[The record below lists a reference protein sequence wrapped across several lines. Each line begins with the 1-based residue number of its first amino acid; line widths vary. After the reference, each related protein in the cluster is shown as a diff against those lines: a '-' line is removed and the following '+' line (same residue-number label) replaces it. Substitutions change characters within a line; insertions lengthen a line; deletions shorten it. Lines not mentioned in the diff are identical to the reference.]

1 MAAIISNYFLL
12 QGRSYFTEKANKN
25 ARTAKLKRSGI
36 GSKITQTE
44 KDIAGSYYDSNTDS
58 IEMAEIYNLEYG
70 PNYIKQLGASDEFMA
85 RTQTKEFK
93 DAFKKATKEKGAPL
107 TIAEASEVAGMKT
120 WESMSLNTDA
130 NGKRG
135 DLANDRF
142 GGTILRYPIN
152 QEKDSSFDYLQ
163 ISSYKNEPA
172 SDLFIN
178 KGKKETLQRNPNAAI
193 SDVEDREFSDPLGRV
208 YLPMQPGLAD
218 ASSVSWNQDTM
229 NPFDIAMAGAAGGAV
244 TGAAQG
250 SMAAL
255 AQGGGNLMDSLK
267 GIISDTDANAVASW
281 ATGQI
286 IGKNVLGRTSGRAIN
301 NNLEL
306 LFTGPTLRSF
316 AYSYRFTP
324 REEKESLMI
333 KKIIRFFKKSM
344 SPTRSEN
351 KIFLE
356 SPNVFKLKY
365 IYGPTKDQHPFLNKI
380 KLCALQSFDVQY
392 TPDGSYSTYDDGSM
406 TSYQV
411 SLQFGELN
419 PIFADDYDES
429 DNDMGY

>member
-44 KDIAGSYYDSNTDS
+44 KDIAGDYYDSNTDT
-58 IEMAEIYNLEYG
+58 IEMAEIYNLNYG

-93 DAFKKATKEKGAPL
+93 DALKKATEEKGAPL
-107 TIAEASEVAGMKT
+107 TIAEASELAGMKA

-152 QEKDSSFDYLQ
+152 QEKDSNFDYLQ
-163 ISSYKNEPA
+163 ISAYENVPA
-172 SDLFIN
+172 DIFRKDK
-178 KGKKETLQRNPNAAI
+178 KGEGGDVNYASMN
-193 SDVEDREFSDPLGRV
+193 DVEERTFKDPLGRV
-208 YLPMQPGLAD
+208 YLPMQPGLQD
-218 ASSVSWNQDTM
+218 ASSVSWNQDQL
-229 NPFDIAMAGAAGGAV
+229 NPLDAVLAGTSGGAV
-244 TGAAQG
+244 EGASRGATDAMAQG
-250 SMAAL
+250 Y
-255 AQGGGNLMDSLK
+255 GNLAG
-267 GIISDTDANAVASW
+267 GIKELIDAADPKAVA
-281 ATGQI
+281 AFTAQQI
-286 IGKNVLGRTSGRAIN
+286 IGKNILGRGTGKAIN

-306 LFTGPTLRSF
+306 LFTGPTLRTF

-324 REEKESLMI
+324 REERESLMI

-344 SPTRSEN
+344 SPIRRQPR
-351 KIFLE
+351 IFLE

-380 KLCALQSFDVQY
+380 KMCALQSFDVQY

-419 PIFADDYDES
+419 PIYADDYKDT

>member
-44 KDIAGSYYDSNTDS
+44 KDIAGDYYDSNTDT

-93 DAFKKATKEKGAPL
+93 DALKKATKEKGAPL
-107 TIAEASEVAGMKT
+107 TIAEASELAGMKT

-130 NGKRG
+130 NGRRG

-152 QEKDSSFDYLQ
+152 QEKDSNFDYLQ
-163 ISSYKNEPA
+163 ISSYPNEPA

-178 KGKKETLQRNPNAAI
+178 KSDKNSQRKTGAFI
-193 SDVEDREFSDPLGRV
+193 SDVEDREFKDPLGRV

-218 ASSVSWNQDTM
+218 ASTVSWNQDTM

-250 SMAAL
+250 SMTAL
-255 AQGGGNLMDSLK
+255 AQGGGNLMDAFGDLV
-267 GIISDTDANAVASW
+267 SDIDKTSIAAWAS
-281 ATGQI
+281 GQI
-286 IGKNVLGRTSGRAIN
+286 IGKNVLGRTAGKAIN

-306 LFTGPTLRSF
+306 LFTGPTLRTF

-324 REEKESLMI
+324 REEDEALMV
-333 KKIIRFFKKSM
+333 KKIIKFFKKSM
-344 SPTRSEN
+344 APTRSTN

-356 SPNVFKLKY
+356 SPDVFKLKY

-380 KLCALQSFDVQY
+380 KMCALQSFNVQY

-411 SLQFGELN
+411 DLQFGELN
-419 PIFADDYDES
+419 PIYGDNYDDS

>member
-12 QGRSYFTEKANKN
+12 QGRSYFTEKANKS
-25 ARTAKLKRSGI
+25 ARTAKLKRSSI

-44 KDIAGSYYDSNTDS
+44 KDIAGDYYDSNTDT
-58 IEMAEIYNLEYG
+58 IEMAEIYNLDYG

-93 DAFKKATKEKGAPL
+93 DALKKATEEKGAPL
-107 TIAEASEVAGMKT
+107 TIAEASELTGMET

-152 QEKDSSFDYLQ
+152 QEKDSNFDYLQ
-163 ISSYKNEPA
+163 ISAYENVPA
-172 SDLFIN
+172 DIFRKDK
-178 KGKKETLQRNPNAAI
+178 KGGGDVNYASIT
-193 SDVEDREFSDPLGRV
+193 DVEERTFSDPLGRV

-218 ASSVSWNQDTM
+218 ASSVSWNQDQL
-229 NPFDIAMAGAAGGAV
+229 NPLDAVLAGTSGGIVEGASRGATEAGVQGVRNAGG
-244 TGAAQG
+244 GIKELIDAA
-250 SMAAL
+250 
-255 AQGGGNLMDSLK
+255 DP
-267 GIISDTDANAVASW
+267 NAVA
-281 ATGQI
+281 AFTAQMI
-286 IGKNVLGRTSGRAIN
+286 IGKNILGRGTGKAIN

-306 LFTGPTLRSF
+306 LFTGPTLRTF

-324 REEKESLMI
+324 REERESLMI

-344 SPTRSEN
+344 SPIRRQPR
-351 KIFLE
+351 IFLE

-365 IYGPTKDQHPFLNKI
+365 IYGPTKGQHPYLNKI
-380 KLCALQSFDVQY
+380 KMCALQSFDVQY

-419 PIFADDYDES
+419 PIYANDYDES

>member
-1 MAAIISNYFLL
+1 
-12 QGRSYFTEKANKN
+12 
-25 ARTAKLKRSGI
+25 
-36 GSKITQTE
+36 
-44 KDIAGSYYDSNTDS
+44 
-58 IEMAEIYNLEYG
+58 
-70 PNYIKQLGASDEFMA
+70 
-85 RTQTKEFK
+85 
-93 DAFKKATKEKGAPL
+93 
-107 TIAEASEVAGMKT
+107 
-120 WESMSLNTDA
+120 
-130 NGKRG
+130 
-135 DLANDRF
+135 
-142 GGTILRYPIN
+142 
-152 QEKDSSFDYLQ
+152 
-163 ISSYKNEPA
+163 
-172 SDLFIN
+172 
-178 KGKKETLQRNPNAAI
+178 
-193 SDVEDREFSDPLGRV
+193 
-208 YLPMQPGLAD
+208 MQPGLAD
-218 ASSVSWNQDTM
+218 ASTVSWNQDTM

-250 SMAAL
+250 GMEAL
-255 AQGGGNLMDSLK
+255 AQGGGNLMDDLGGMVKSLDK
-267 GIISDTDANAVASW
+267 TSVAAW
-281 ATGQI
+281 ASGQI

-419 PIFADDYDES
+419 PIYADDYDES